1 MGATRDL
8 TDEFRQ
14 GNAHDQRSDRR
25 FPLSAADQHLQG
37 LTTMAKKAAVKLP
50 KDFGSARQRLDE
62 ILAELENDGGDI
74 DRLAERIK
82 EAAAL
87 IRFCRERLGS
97 ARAEVRTV
105 VAELDADQQVEA
117 TATASVDD
125 DRPPPQE
132 APPGVSQDG
141 DLNGPLDPG
150 ALGDG
155 SLPF

>member
-1 MGATRDL
+1 
-8 TDEFRQ
+8 
-14 GNAHDQRSDRR
+14 
-25 FPLSAADQHLQG
+25 
-37 LTTMAKKAAVKLP
+37 MAKKAAVKLP

-62 ILAELENDGGDI
+62 ILAELETDGGDI

-105 VAELDADQQVEA
+105 VAELDADQQGEVA
-117 TATASVDD
+117 VSKPTAVDD

-132 APPGVSQDG
+132 APPGLSSDG
-141 DLNGPLDPG
+141 DLSGPLDAD

>member
-1 MGATRDL
+1 
-8 TDEFRQ
+8 
-14 GNAHDQRSDRR
+14 
-25 FPLSAADQHLQG
+25 
-37 LTTMAKKAAVKLP
+37 MAKKAAVKLP

-117 TATASVDD
+117 PATAPVDD

-141 DLNGPLDPG
+141 DLNGPLDTG

>member
-1 MGATRDL
+1 M
-8 TDEFRQ
+8 
-14 GNAHDQRSDRR
+14 
-25 FPLSAADQHLQG
+25 
-37 LTTMAKKAAVKLP
+37 TMAKKAAVKLP

-62 ILAELENDGGDI
+62 ILAELENDSGDI

-105 VAELDADQQVEA
+105 VAELDADEQVG
-117 TATASVDD
+117 ATASAPMASAPMDD

-141 DLNGPLDPG
+141 DLSGPLDPG
-150 ALGDG
+150 SLGDG